1 MIFNSFGYL
10 LFLVLFVSLY
20 WLLSPKHRPLLLVF
34 ASILFY
40 AMWRFDFAFLMVF
53 SSLVDFTASKKI
65 ANSENPGH
73 RKLYLI
79 LALVV
84 NLGLLVFF
92 KYTYFILDNVQYFSG
107 YKVDLG
113 FSILLPIGI
122 SFYTFQTISYT
133 IDVYRK
139 IIAPQDKFIPFLA
152 YVTFWPQL
160 VAGPILR
167 ANEIL
172 PQLTAKLKLKVQDL
186 NLGIYLII
194 IGLFKKVVLA
204 DNIAP
209 VVDEIYSLNPEYLN
223 AFDVWVGAF
232 LFGFQIYFDFS
243 GYSDIAIGSAR
254 LLGIKFPDN
263 FNWPYLSKSPREFW
277 SRWHITLSSWI
288 RDYLYI
294 PLTGQKYKSKSTGG
308 LENVFTHTSSTNKT
322 FALFATWF
330 IMGLWHGAGW
340 NFVFWGIYHA
350 FFIFLYRKLTILK
363 GIENKLPILAWAI
376 TLFISMAG
384 WIPFRA
390 ATLNQSLTMFYSIIN
405 PFEYNIFD
413 KELSF
418 FYYLYAGSLTIAML
432 LLFYFRNTVLFK
444 KEKLQPLPHIV
455 LVSTMVLLI
464 IVFMQTKVQFIYFQF

>member
-1 MIFNSFGYL
+1 
-10 LFLVLFVSLY
+10 
-20 WLLSPKHRPLLLVF
+20 
-34 ASILFY
+34 
-40 AMWRFDFAFLMVF
+40 MWRFDFAFLMVF
-53 SSLVDFTASKKI
+53 SSIVDFTASKKI
-65 ANSENPGH
+65 AETENTKH

-79 LALVV
+79 LALAV

-92 KYTYFILDNVQYFSG
+92 KYTYFILDNIQYFSG
-107 YKVDLG
+107 HQIDLG

-139 IIAPQDKFIPFLA
+139 IITPQDRFIPFLA

-172 PQLTAKLKLKVQDL
+172 PQLKANLKLKIQDL

-209 VVDEIYSLNPEYLN
+209 VADEIFSLNPEYLN

-254 LLGIKFPDN
+254 LLGIRFPDN
-263 FNWPYLSKSPREFW
+263 FNWPYMSKSPREFW

-308 LENVFTHTSSTNKT
+308 LENVFTHPSSTNKT

-340 NFVFWGIYHA
+340 NFVLWGIYHA
-350 FFIFLYRKLTILK
+350 FFIFLYRSITVLK
-363 GIENKLPILAWAI
+363 GIENKVPIVAWAI
-376 TLFISMAG
+376 TLLISMAG

-390 ATLNQSLTMFYSIIN
+390 ATLDQSLIMFFSLIN
-405 PFEYNIFD
+405 PLEYNIFD

-418 FYYLYAGSLTIAML
+418 FYYLYAGLLTVAML
-432 LLFYFRNTVLFK
+432 LLFSFRKVVLFK
-444 KEKLQPLPHIV
+444 KEKLQPLPHAII
-455 LVSTMVLLI
+455 VSTMVLLI